1 MALELLG
8 YPFSYTIKD
17 AVISYDED
25 GFLSNDHI
33 GMLFENETGAN
44 AKIYVGLCEK
54 KDNCRIYS
62 VLITEDDGGF
72 GGVAGGVLKVFS
84 TGNIIFEIVVD
95 GVVQGALCD
104 MYNDSFNIT
113 PDMYIHIINQKNIQM
128 PVCHNLSKS
137 TGEMPEAC

>member
-8 YPFSYTIKD
+8 YMFSYTIND

-44 AKIYVGLCEK
+44 AKIYVGLREK

-84 TGNIIFEIVVD
+84 AGSIICGIVVD
-95 GVVQGALCD
+95 GVEQGALCD

-128 PVCHNLSKS
+128 PVRHNLSNS